1 MFSEEEKKETFLI
14 QDCRNGNMNFTKSL
28 EHCKN
33 ENPTNN
39 PREPPMDP
47 IIEFK
52 SYMRISCSIRILSFD
67 KVK

>member
-1 MFSEEEKKETFLI
+1 MFLI
-14 QDCRNGNMNFTKSL
+14 QDCRNGNINFTKSL

-33 ENPTNN
+33 ENPTNT

>member
-1 MFSEEEKKETFLI
+1 
-14 QDCRNGNMNFTKSL
+14 MNFTKSL